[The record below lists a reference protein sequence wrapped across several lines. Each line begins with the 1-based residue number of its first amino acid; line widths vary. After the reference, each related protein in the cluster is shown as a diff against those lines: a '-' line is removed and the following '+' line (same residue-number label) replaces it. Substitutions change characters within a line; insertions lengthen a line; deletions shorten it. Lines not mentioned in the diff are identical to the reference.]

1 MKEKPFILV
10 IEDTVELAN
19 IFVEILEL
27 NGLRVEGIFD
37 GAIAMERLK
46 VVVPDLILL
55 DMHLPNVS
63 GLEILTYVRETPRL
77 KNTKVVAITANAL
90 LSVDLMEK
98 ADLLLIKPVT
108 VTQISELATR
118 LLNTA

>member
-1 MKEKPFILV
+1 MKEKTFILV

-46 VVVPDLILL
+46 VVIPDLILL

-63 GLEILTYVRETPRL
+63 GLEILAYVRETPRL
-77 KNTKVVAITANAL
+77 KNTKIVAITANAL
-90 LSVDLMEK
+90 LTVDLMEK
-98 ADLLLIKPVT
+98 VDLLLIKPVT

-118 LLNTA
+118 LLNTV